1 VADQPAPV
9 SSASLSIARHGYVV
23 SGFPVRGSGG
33 GREGGSRTG
42 GEGGVGCVRLDYD
55 GVVLT
60 PRFSDAFSYA
70 LRAHAGQTKKGTAI
84 PYIAHLMDV
93 TALVLMHGGN
103 EDEAV
108 GALLHDA
115 AEDAGGRPR
124 LDDIRQRFGDAVA
137 DIVEDCSDTL
147 ETPKPPWL
155 QRKTA
160 YIEHLPQVSAS
171 TRLVSAAD
179 KTANVRTIVA
189 DFKSIGGKVFER
201 FAGRTHGTLWYYRTL
216 ADIFLRLGP
225 VALARQL
232 DDTVR
237 ELQRL
242 TGIEGGIARPDPTCR
257 T

>member
-1 VADQPAPV
+1 
-9 SSASLSIARHGYVV
+9 
-23 SGFPVRGSGG
+23 
-33 GREGGSRTG
+33 
-42 GEGGVGCVRLDYD
+42 
-55 GVVLT
+55 VLT

-70 LRAHAGQTKKGTAI
+70 LHAHGGQAKKGTTV
-84 PYIAHLMDV
+84 PYIAHLMEV

-103 EDEAV
+103 QDEAI

-137 DIVEDCSDTL
+137 EIVDGCSDTL

-179 KTANVRTIVA
+179 KVANVRTIVA
-189 DFKSIGGKVFER
+189 DFKSMGEEVFER
-201 FAGRTHGTLWYYRTL
+201 FAGRRYGTLWYYRPRGYL
-216 ADIFLRLGP
+216 PA
-225 VALARQL
+225 
-232 DDTVR
+232 
-237 ELQRL
+237 
-242 TGIEGGIARPDPTCR
+242 ARPRRARHATGRNRP
-257 T
+257 

>member
-1 VADQPAPV
+1 M
-9 SSASLSIARHGYVV
+9 
-23 SGFPVRGSGG
+23 
-33 GREGGSRTG
+33 
-42 GEGGVGCVRLDYD
+42 
-55 GVVLT
+55 LT

-70 LRAHAGQTKKGTAI
+70 LHAHGGQAKKGTTV
-84 PYIAHLMDV
+84 PYIAHLMEV
-93 TALVLMHGGN
+93 TALVLMHAGN
-103 EDEAV
+103 EDEAI

-137 DIVEDCSDTL
+137 EIVDGCSDTL

-160 YIEHLPQVSAS
+160 YIEHLPQASDS

-179 KTANVRTIVA
+179 KVANVRSIVA
-189 DFKSIGGKVFER
+189 DFKSIGEEVFER
-201 FAGRTHGTLWYYRTL
+201 FAGRKHGTLWYYRTL

-225 VALARQL
+225 VGLARQL
-232 DDTVR
+232 DETVR

-242 TGIEGGIARPDPTCR
+242 TGMEGDIGRPDPTSR

>member
-1 VADQPAPV
+1 
-9 SSASLSIARHGYVV
+9 
-23 SGFPVRGSGG
+23 
-33 GREGGSRTG
+33 
-42 GEGGVGCVRLDYD
+42 
-55 GVVLT
+55 VLT
-60 PRFSDAFSYA
+60 PRFADAFAYG
-70 LRAHAGQTKKGTAI
+70 LDAHAGQTKKGTTV

-108 GALLHDA
+108 AALLHDA

-124 LDDIRQRFGDAVA
+124 LNDIRQRFGDAVA
-137 DIVEDCSDTL
+137 EIVEGCSDTL
-147 ETPKPPWL
+147 ETTKPPWL

-179 KTANVRTIVA
+179 KAANVRTIVA
-189 DFKSIGGKVFER
+189 DFKAIGEEVFER
-201 FAGRTHGTLWYYRTL
+201 FAGRKHGTLWYYRTL

-232 DDTVR
+232 DETVR

-242 TGIEGGIARPDPTCR
+242 TGMEGDIARPDPISR